1 MHESRIA
8 EVCRKGDQV
17 ANSYGFDSSTAYRL
31 IPGRIA
37 DSPILLAIPGKH
49 AELAS
54 MIDFCQR
61 ICPGAPLLV
70 ADLQRVHKDTS
81 AGGKPFCGLVVD
93 RLAAII
99 TEAIQTHDLSLI
111 PIVAVGNAKGAD
123 LAVYLGLAHGSLLAA
138 CILLRPTALAPLVR
152 QGALAGVHVLLV
164 REAAQEAPGTVGWSL
179 HAVLVQAGAEVISER
194 IPDDRSLGS
203 REAAIAHVFI
213 AALFAQGVQ

>member
-1 MHESRIA
+1 MAS
-8 EVCRKGDQV
+8 
-17 ANSYGFDSSTAYRL
+17 SYGFDPSLAYRL

-37 DSPILLAIPGKH
+37 DSPILLALPGEH
-49 AELAS
+49 ADLAS

-61 ICPGAPLLV
+61 ICPEAPLLV
-70 ADLQRVHKDTS
+70 PDLQRVHKDMS
-81 AGGKPFCGLVVD
+81 ADAKSSSSLVVD

-99 TEAIQTHDLSLI
+99 TEAVLAHDLSLI

-123 LAVYLGLAHGSLLAA
+123 LAAYLGLAHGSLLAA
-138 CILLRPTALAPLVR
+138 CILLRPTALVPLVR

-164 REAAQEAPGTVGWSL
+164 REAAQEAPGTVGWTL

-213 AALFAQGVQ
+213 AALFAQGVR